1 MISGWTFGESSSFGI
16 VEGHRLPAENRLALS
31 EAGLPAITVRRGGRV
46 NRKNQ
51 RGRGS
56 WLRTSWEWMASR
68 SIAVFSGWRELLP
81 YWGQYCCPRKGTQGV
96 AGLL

>member
-46 NRKNQ
+46 NTKTP
-51 RGRGS
+51 
-56 WLRTSWEWMASR
+56 WWKCT
-68 SIAVFSGWRELLP
+68 
-81 YWGQYCCPRKGTQGV
+81 
-96 AGLL
+96 